1 MGKVETAHPRFDRT
15 PPEFVGVLQ
24 RGLSG
29 AGDVIAQ
36 SLCVVVRQFLV
47 LIVHVRNPPYLRT
60 STRASSV
67 PFPKSAQI
75 LPAIF
80 GGCSEGLKAEATSPA
95 PPSVANTRTS
105 PSLRARRAG
114 RRCGRL

>member
-15 PPEFVGVLQ
+15 PPEFVGELQ
-24 RGLSG
+24 CGLSG

-75 LPAIF
+75 LKGTVDALVLVLKY
-80 GGCSEGLKAEATSPA
+80 GGLRRQFLSQNPRRFCPPFSEGA
-95 PPSVANTRTS
+95 
-105 PSLRARRAG
+105 
-114 RRCGRL
+114 